1 LAPLHGEG
9 FRKVFSRSTPADSE
23 LALRAAYDRGQ
34 DVLMPGMH
42 AFLVDTLQVTQ
53 LATSSASTNVT
64 GAQAW
69 ATLDVR
75 LLPETDQES
84 FLADL
89 RAALGP
95 HVEVTVEL
103 ETGPTPQS
111 STDTST
117 YAAMARI
124 LGGNAPVI
132 PTFIL
137 GTTDSRLLRQRG
149 ITAYGLS
156 PFILNG
162 EDLRGIHGPDESI
175 PLSTF
180 VEGVERMKE
189 LVEAVLARAPESES

>member
-1 LAPLHGEG
+1 
-9 FRKVFSRSTPADSE
+9 
-23 LALRAAYDRGQ
+23 
-34 DVLMPGMH
+34 
-42 AFLVDTLQVTQ
+42 
-53 LATSSASTNVT
+53 
-64 GAQAW
+64 
-69 ATLDVR
+69 
-75 LLPETDQES
+75 
-84 FLADL
+84 
-89 RAALGP
+89 
-95 HVEVTVEL
+95 
-103 ETGPTPQS
+103 
-111 STDTST
+111 
-117 YAAMARI
+117 MARI